1 MREHIQGEKYLKL
14 DIDVSCVIEI
24 FCCLAN
30 LYSQMRNYLLFTLN
44 NTKVPNALIQ
54 LQNTKTKMYVSRYP
68 SIFLFSLL
76 VHVMLMYIMYV
87 EVLSKGC
94 YYVQFLNDN

>member
-1 MREHIQGEKYLKL
+1 MNVELFFWQPNVREHIQGEKYLKL

-68 SIFLFSLL
+68 SIFFTSNAY
-76 VHVMLMYIMYV
+76 VYHV
-87 EVLSKGC
+87 C
-94 YYVQFLNDN
+94 